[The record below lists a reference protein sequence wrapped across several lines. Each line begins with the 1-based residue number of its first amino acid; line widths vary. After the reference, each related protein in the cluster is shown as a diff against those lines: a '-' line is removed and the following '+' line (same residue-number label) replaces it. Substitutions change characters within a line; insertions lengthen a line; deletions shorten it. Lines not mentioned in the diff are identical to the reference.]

1 MMHDW
6 TFVALMVDWLNGVVT
21 FTFKNSSSTE
31 VFLVAEGLADLKV
44 PKREDWGES
53 VSVNEVKGP
62 MVLENG
68 NSYLAIE
75 IQSGDKIELEAR
87 SISLPDG

>member
-6 TFVALMVDWLNGVVT
+6 TLISIMVEWFKGTVT
-21 FTFKNSSSTE
+21 IAFKNSKSEE
-31 VFLVAEGLADLKV
+31 VFLVAKGFVDLKV

-53 VSVNEVKGP
+53 VSVNELEGP
-62 MVLENG
+62 SLLENG

-87 SISLPDG
+87 SISLPDI